1 MIRNTRWK
9 VALVIAATLFGI
21 LFTAPNFMPAEMRDK
36 LPGWFPHKT
45 LNLGLDLQG
54 GSRLVYQVDTQSLIR
69 ERLNN
74 QAEDIRRTLNEQGVQ
89 FSDLA
94 VRGNAVELQ
103 VSSPAQMDAVA
114 AQLDKLRGSVRLA
127 AGGAIAEFNV
137 ERVPPT
143 TLRMTIQQ
151 QAVSAEIANGAE
163 QAIQVIEKRVNLL
176 GTKEPS
182 IARQGVDRIVIEAPG
197 ESDPEKLKNVI
208 GKTAKL
214 SFQLV
219 DDSASIEE
227 AKAGHVPPG
236 SELLPQPSNPA
247 EPYLVVRKQTLVTGD
262 MLTNAM
268 FAFNPQTNQ
277 PIVDFRLNGVGAAR
291 FATVTTDNLG
301 KRFAI
306 ILDNKVIEAP
316 RIQSPITGGQ
326 GMIEGNF
333 TPQSASELA
342 LLLNSGALPVQL
354 NVIEQSSVGAGL
366 GQQAIQAGEISLA
379 VGAVCIFAFIILAY
393 GLFGVFAAIALIVN
407 VLLILALMSTTQAT
421 LTLPGVAGVILT
433 LAVAVDANVLV
444 YERMRDEARANVA
457 AMLAADHGYRR
468 ALVSIIDANIT
479 TLIAAAIM
487 FQFGSGPVKG
497 FAWTLAIGV
506 LTSVFTALLIT
517 QVLIGWWFKAAKPK
531 QLPI

>member
-21 LFTAPNFMPAEMRDK
+21 LFTAPNFLPADVRAK
-36 LPGWFPHKT
+36 LPGWLPHST

-54 GSRLVYQVDTQSLIR
+54 GSRLVYQVDTASLIK

-74 QAEDIRRTLNEQGVQ
+74 QAEDIRRTLSEQGVQ

-94 VRGNAVELQ
+94 IRGNSVELQ
-103 VSSPAQMDAVA
+103 VQPGQMDAA
-114 AQLDKLRGSVRLA
+114 ATQLEKLRGSVRLA
-127 AGGAIAEFNV
+127 AGGSTPEFSLD
-137 ERVPPT
+137 RVPPS
-143 TLRMTIQQ
+143 TLRMTLLD
-151 QAVSAEIANGAE
+151 QAVAAQVSGGVD
-163 QAIQVIEKRVNLL
+163 QAIQVINKRINAL
-176 GTKEPS
+176 GTKEPQ
-182 IARQGVDRIVIEAPG
+182 ITRQGRDRIVIEAAG
-197 ESDPEKLKNVI
+197 ESDPEKLKSII

-214 SFQLV
+214 TFQLV
-219 DDSASIEE
+219 DETASVEE

-236 SELLPQPSNPA
+236 SELLPETDPR
-247 EPYLVVRKQTLVTGD
+247 EPYLVVRKQTPVTGD
-262 MLTNAM
+262 MLTRAQLDFDQNG
-268 FAFNPQTNQ
+268 Q
-277 PIVDFRLNGVGAAR
+277 PAVGFRLNGQGTAR
-291 FATVTTDNLG
+291 FAQISTDNLG
-301 KRFAI
+301 HRFAI
-306 ILDNKVIEAP
+306 VLDNKVISAP
-316 RIQSPITGGQ
+316 KIDSPITGGS
-326 GMIEGNF
+326 GIITGNF
-333 TPQSASELA
+333 TAQTATDLA

-366 GQQAIQAGEISLA
+366 GQQAIQAGEISLM
-379 VGAVCIFAFIILAY
+379 VGALCIFAFIILAY

-421 LTLPGVAGVILT
+421 LTLPGIAGVILT

-444 YERMRDEARANVA
+444 YERMRDEARTGGAP
-457 AMLAADHGYRR
+457 MMAADHGYRK
-468 ALVSIIDANIT
+468 ALVSIVDANIT

-517 QVLIGWWFKAAKPK
+517 QVLIGWWFRLAKPK